1 MSKKQI
7 REGKRCT
14 YVDVL
19 PHKVCSCMTRP
30 THNHSVFL
38 TARLKSLVNPNRGE
52 RAASLVKFLNADPS
66 PEFPKSYIIFYDRGG
81 AACRSKASNIA
92 T

>member
-1 MSKKQI
+1 MIKKQI
-7 REGKRCT
+7 REGKCCT
-14 YVDVL
+14 HVDVL
-19 PHKVCSCMTRP
+19 PHKVCSCMTRQ

-66 PEFPKSYIIFYDRGG
+66 PELPNCYLIFYDRGG
-81 AACRSKASNIA
+81 QPVAQKHRI
-92 T
+92 